1 MQQQATQNAQN
12 FYGQSIGRVK
22 SQVQNYRSQL
32 EEFSQQVPE
41 GDAQAQIQEM
51 IDSYMEIESSMDQA
65 AQDLGV
71 EDTMNQAAE
80 QTQQQIQQTA
90 QGAAQQAQDAAGQV
104 AGQAQDA
111 AGGAVQQVQD
121 TVGGLT
127 GGQQQGGQGGG
138 GQQGGQQ
145 QPNATQAAEH
155 KAQELGVDLS
165 QVQGSGAGGRITV
178 RDVISAGNQ

>member
-80 QTQQQIQQTA
+80 QTQQQIQQSA
-90 QGAAQQAQDAAGQV
+90 QGAAQQAQDTAGQV
-104 AGQAQDA
+104 AEQ
-111 AGGAVQQVQD
+111 
-121 TVGGLT
+121 
-127 GGQQQGGQGGG
+127 GQQAAQQAGG
-138 GQQGGQQ
+138 GQQGGGQQ
-145 QPNATQAAEH
+145 QPNATQAAQQ
-155 KAQELGVDLS
+155 KAEELNVDLS
-165 QVQGSGAGGRITV
+165 QVQGSGAEGRITV
-178 RDVISAGNQ
+178 RDVISAANQ